1 MMKGRENP
9 SAAVPP
15 LMGHTNVPWVPG
27 MCNGIGRQIMW
38 VTDCE
43 NEPSRFK
50 NCVKKTGK
58 TQVPR
63 NRRSWATQTF
73 PGCLPSIVPST
84 SRPWGSP
91 TDEIV
96 SDLHNDLARFGGDTR
111 SRSVWL
117 VNASHGLTCDGQG
130 INVGRTI

>member
-1 MMKGRENP
+1 MKGRENP
-9 SAAVPP
+9 SATVPP

-63 NRRSWATQTF
+63 NRGSWATHTF

-91 TDEIV
+91 TSGYV
-96 SDLHNDLARFGGDTR
+96 SDLHNGLVRFGGDAR
-111 SRSVWL
+111 RRSVWL
-117 VNASHGLTCDGQG
+117 INASHGLTCDGHG
-130 INVGRTI
+130 INVRRAI